1 MYEPLALGLKIF
13 QNIIVASE
21 QYRAKNCKDPEYL
34 ILGRRFYVKLNFYLT
49 REFSC
54 GFTEDN
60 PPHKL
65 LGMKVL
71 LVDNEDIL
79 IVGCN
84 EILGL
89 KGE

>member
-13 QNIIVASE
+13 QNIIVE
-21 QYRAKNCKDPEYL
+21 RERYRVKNGKCPEYL
-34 ILGRRFYVKLNFYLT
+34 ILGRLFYVRLNFYLT
-49 REFSC
+49 REFSF
-54 GFTEDN
+54 GFTEDS

-71 LVDNEDIL
+71 LVDNEDVL

-84 EILGL
+84 KFLGL